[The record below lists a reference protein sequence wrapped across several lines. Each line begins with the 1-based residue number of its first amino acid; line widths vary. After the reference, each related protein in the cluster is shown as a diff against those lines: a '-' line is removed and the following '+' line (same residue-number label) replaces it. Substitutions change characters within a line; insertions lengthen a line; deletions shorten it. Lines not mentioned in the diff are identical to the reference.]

1 MLIGEFDLFDECK
14 KINSLFNEN
23 NDNKAREE
31 LINLLDFIQSNNID
45 LKEEPISNIQF
56 FCHLIRKSGIY
67 PYLEKYIETA
77 IFEDKLAY
85 SLFNLNIN
93 NEDIILHIEQ
103 SRVLKLL
110 LKGENI
116 VLSAPTSFGKSYIID
131 ALISIKKPQNV
142 LIIVPTI
149 ALLDETRRRIYS
161 KFKSDYNIITTSN
174 QNPHGRNIYI
184 LTQERALLYINR
196 IYELNLFIVDEFYKI
211 ADNSGRASI
220 LQKIISHFM
229 SISEQKYFLCPYID
243 DINENPFVKKDSFLK
258 LDFNTVIVKEHK
270 KYKKYKKYKKFQ
282 YYGYK
287 NIKLINL
294 LKLIKNNKNIIYTN
308 SINSVNK
315 LSSFLIKKNITT
327 NDNLDNN
334 ENNLLNSLLDW
345 LKNNYTDKWYLYD
358 LIKKG
363 IGIHNG
369 QIHRCLTQIQLKL
382 YNDTKIINTVIATSS
397 LIEGVNTQAENIIL
411 YSNFIARDKIDRFT
425 YNNIKGRSGRM
436 FKYYT
441 GNIYLLEP
449 PPEKKWYKLNIKIN
463 DTMILDINDN
473 NEILNENIDEEQRE
487 EINKFKEAMI
497 DKIGT
502 DSFHNIVASNE
513 LKNSREN
520 ILKITENLLNDKEK
534 NENKLIEKLEPF
546 TTDKWREDF
555 NIIFNVLRKHTE
567 NCNVNINLNN
577 SKNKLELIAKSVNI
591 IANNWIL
598 TIPEIVKELEK
609 INLSIDNYFKI
620 EGLISFEIYNLFSDI
635 NILQKSILLDKALDL
650 SKFVQNLQNVFLPP
664 HVYTL
669 EEFGLPRM
677 LSKTID
683 KSNIIKFDF
692 NDNGDINK
700 ILKEFKEN
708 KDKIKE
714 LFDKNSFDYYILKY
728 FYDGI
733 SVDF

>member
-1 MLIGEFDLFDECK
+1 MNNFDLFDKCK
-14 KINSLFNEN
+14 KINSLFNDG
-23 NDNKAREE
+23 NDNEAREE
-31 LINLLDFIQSNNID
+31 VINLLDFIQSNNMD
-45 LKEEPISNIQF
+45 LKEEPIGNIQF
-56 FCHLIRKSGIY
+56 FTHLIRKSGIY

-77 IFEDKLAY
+77 IFEDKLVY
-85 SLFNLNIN
+85 SLFNININ
-93 NEDIILHIEQ
+93 NEEVILHREQ
-103 SRVLKLL
+103 LKVLNLL
-110 LKGENI
+110 LKNKN
-116 VLSAPTSFGKSYIID
+116 VLLSAPTSFGKSYIID
-131 ALISIKKPQNV
+131 ALISIKKPRNV

-161 KFKSDYNIITTSN
+161 KFQSDYNIITTSN
-174 QNPHGRNIYI
+174 QEIKPKNIYI

-196 IYELNLFIVDEFYKI
+196 IYELNLLIIDEFYKV

-229 SISEQKYFLCPYID
+229 NISEQKYFLCPYID
-243 DINENPFVKKDSFLK
+243 DINENPFMKKDSFLK
-258 LDFNTVIVKEHK
+258 LDFNTVVVKEHK
-270 KYKKYKKYKKFQ
+270 LYGKIKKYKNNFKDI
-282 YYGYK
+282 G
-287 NIKLINL
+287 LIR
-294 LKLIKNNKNIIYTN
+294 LIFNNENNKNIIYTN
-308 SINSVNK
+308 SIDNIK
-315 LSSFLIKKNITT
+315 YLSSIITKINKAT
-327 NDNLDNN
+327 YNNLDNN
-334 ENNLLNSLLDW
+334 ESNLLNNLLYW
-345 LKNNYTDKWYLYD
+345 IKNNYTDKWYLYN
-358 LIKKG
+358 LIKNG

-382 YNDTKIINTVIATSS
+382 YNDTKIINTIIATSS
-397 LIEGVNTQAENIIL
+397 LIEGVNTQAKNIIL
-411 YSNFIARDKIDRFT
+411 HSNRIAKNRIDRFT

-449 PPEKKWYKLNIKIN
+449 PPEKNRYTLDIKIN

-473 NEILNENIDEEQRE
+473 NKILNENIDEKQRK
-487 EINKFKEAMI
+487 EINEFRDAMV

-534 NENKLIEKLEPF
+534 DENSLIEELEPF
-546 TTDKWREDF
+546 TTDKWREDT
-555 NIIFNVLRKHTE
+555 NIIFNILKKYTE
-567 NCNVNINLNN
+567 KCNININLN
-577 SKNKLELIAKSVNI
+577 SREKNKLELIAKSINI
-591 IANNWIL
+591 IANNWIS
-598 TIPEIVKELEK
+598 TIPETLKELEK
-609 INLSIDNYFKI
+609 INLNIENYFRI
-620 EGLISFEIYNLFSDI
+620 EGLISFEIYNLFSGI

-692 NDNGDINK
+692 NDNNDINK
-700 ILKEFKEN
+700 ILEKFKEN

>member
-45 LKEEPISNIQF
+45 LKEEPISNTQF
-56 FCHLIRKSGIY
+56 FTHLIRKSGIY

-93 NEDIILHIEQ
+93 NEDIILHREQ
-103 SRVLKLL
+103 SRILKLL

-161 KFKSDYNIITTSN
+161 KFKSDYNIITTSK
-174 QNPHGRNIYI
+174 QEIKSKNIFI
-184 LTQERALLYINR
+184 LTQERALSYIQNEVR
-196 IYELNLFIVDEFYKI
+196 FPLNLFIVDEFYKI
-211 ADNSGRASI
+211 AEDSGRGSI

-229 SISEQKYFLCPYID
+229 SISEQKYFLCPYVD

-270 KYKKYKKYKKFQ
+270 KYKKLQ

-315 LSSFLIKKNITT
+315 LSSFLINKNITT
-327 NDNLDNN
+327 NDNLENN
-334 ENNLLNSLLDW
+334 ENNLLNSFLDW

-411 YSNFIARDKIDRFT
+411 YSNLIARDKIDRFT

-441 GNIYLLEP
+441 GNIYLLEE
-449 PPEKKWYKLNIKIN
+449 PPEKKRYKLNIKIN

-534 NENKLIEKLEPF
+534 NENKLIEELEPF
-546 TTDKWREDF
+546 TTDKWIKDF
-555 NIIFNVLRKHTE
+555 NIIFNILKKYTE
-567 NCNVNINLNN
+567 KCNIKISLNN
-577 SKNKLELIAKSVNI
+577 KKNNKLEIIAKSVNI

-683 KSNIIKFDF
+683 KFNIIKFDF

-700 ILKEFKEN
+700 ILKEFKKN
-708 KDKIKE
+708 KDKIKG
-714 LFDKNSFDYYILKY
+714 LFDENSFDYYILKY